1 MWETMDESG
10 SVTLIFYAVDTTR
23 LFSEPFLNILAAVG
37 QLSRYTHVEIAIG
50 SAAGSSGS
58 MTNVARVFNDATGVE
73 LTDRTGM
80 NPKCVCSQTRTHT
93 CVFHTL
99 PPFAQV
105 HVPSNRLQPIS
116 RAQDDHVCSRS
127 GWKTVFKQCDGPVSF
142 LAKAN
147 NATELLLCRY
157 DRTHCLVLCVRASTN
172 PHLLTIHG
180 AELVADI
187 LRVGGLI
194 DPSSNPGAATPAGLY
209 DLYKRRATTTANPYL
224 LRQANCK
231 STLTTTSLV
240 SSRATHAPE
249 TASRADFHIGRQAAI
264 ALQVC
269 GTMNTSERLSSGLHV
284 LNRGVGGGARP
295 SAPTLPM
302 GLTLNSLDMRTV
314 QRR

>member
-1 MWETMDESG
+1 MDESG

-37 QLSRYTHVEIAIG
+37 QLSRYTHVEMAIG

-80 NPKCVCSQTRTHT
+80 NPKCVCVLKRARTH
-93 CVFHTL
+93 VFSTH
-99 PPFAQV
+99 F
-105 HVPSNRLQPIS
+105 HRLHRYTYLQIG
-116 RAQDDHVCSRS
+116 CSRS
-127 GWKTVFKQCDGPVSF
+127 QEHKMITFARGQVGKPFSNSAMARSLFWPRQTTRQSYFCAGTT
-142 LAKAN
+142 L
-147 NATELLLCRY
+147 
-157 DRTHCLVLCVRASTN
+157 THCLVLCVRASTN
-172 PHLLTIHG
+172 PHLLCT
-180 AELVADI
+180 ELVADI

-249 TASRADFHIGRQAAI
+249 TASRADCHIGRQAAI

>member
-1 MWETMDESG
+1 MDESG

-37 QLSRYTHVEIAIG
+37 QLSRYTHVEMAIG

-80 NPKCVCSQTRTHT
+80 NPKCVFSQTRTHT

-172 PHLLTIHG
+172 PTCSQSTVQNWWRTSY
-180 AELVADI
+180 AWV
-187 LRVGGLI
+187 V
-194 DPSSNPGAATPAGLY
+194 SSTRPATPAPQHQQGC
-209 DLYKRRATTTANPYL
+209 TTCTNEGRP
-224 LRQANCK
+224 RQQ
-231 STLTTTSLV
+231 
-240 SSRATHAPE
+240 TH
-249 TASRADFHIGRQAAI
+249 TCF
-264 ALQVC
+264 
-269 GTMNTSERLSSGLHV
+269 
-284 LNRGVGGGARP
+284 ARP
-295 SAPTLPM
+295 TVSLRSRQHLSFLPGRRTPRRRPPGPTFTSADRPR
-302 GLTLNSLDMRTV
+302 SHCRCAE
-314 QRR
+314 R